1 MSTTPQNPVS
11 AGPSE
16 LTRVLVNSRSAFVG
30 AFAFSMMINL
40 LMLTGSMFMLQ
51 VYDRVLP
58 SRSIATLVG
67 LSLIVLV
74 LFAFQG
80 LLEIIRGRLLGRV
93 GAALDEALA
102 ERTYDAMVRSTLGRT
117 ALSEGGQPLRDLEQ
131 IRSFLSGAGPGAMF
145 DLPWMP
151 LYVLVCY
158 AFHPWLGIAALCGAG
173 LLLMLTLLA
182 ETLGRKPAHFAMA
195 HAARRNSISES
206 SRRNAEVL
214 ISMGMLGPL
223 TRLWSVT
230 NEKLLRAQ
238 ERATDITGTLSA
250 VTRMMR
256 MVLQSGVLALGAYLV
271 IIGQAS
277 PGVIIASSIL
287 VARALAPVELATAN
301 WKNFIIA
308 RQSWRRL
315 ETLLKEMPTRR
326 EPHPLPA
333 PASVITVT
341 NLAVAPP
348 GADVFALRGV
358 NFALHAGSGLGI
370 IGRSGSGKS
379 SLARALVGVWPAHL
393 GTVRIDGA
401 AIEQWSPQSLGR
413 HIGYMPQDV
422 ELFAGTVA
430 QNIARFQEDADPAA
444 TIAAARSAGVH
455 DLITQLPDGYETQI
469 GDSGAKLSGGQ
480 RQRIALARALYGEP
494 FLVVL
499 DEPSSSLDAEGE
511 EALTQALLAIR
522 HRQGVAVV
530 VAHRPSALAGLDQV
544 LVLAEGSQRAFGPR
558 DEVIRDVMRQ
568 DISTPLHPER
578 RREEGSAA

>member
-1 MSTTPQNPVS
+1 MSTSALKNAQ

-16 LTRVLVNSRSAFVG
+16 LTGVLVKSRSSFLGAFV
-30 AFAFSMMINL
+30 FSMMINL

-51 VYDRVLP
+51 VYDRILP

-67 LSLIVLV
+67 LSSIVLV

-80 LLEIIRGRLLGRV
+80 LLEIIRGRLLGRI
-93 GAALDEALA
+93 GAALDETLA
-102 ERTYDAMVRSTLGRT
+102 ERTYDAMVRSTLSGS
-117 ALSEGGQPLRDLEQ
+117 AQGDGGQPLRDLEQ
-131 IRSFLSGAGPGAMF
+131 VRSFLSGAGPGALF

-158 AFHPWLGIAALCGAG
+158 AFHPWLGIAALCGAA
-173 LLLMLTLLA
+173 LLLVLTLLA
-182 ETLGRKPAHFAMA
+182 ETLGRKPARLAMA
-195 HAARRNSISES
+195 HAAQRNTVSES

-214 ISMGMLGPL
+214 VSMGMLSPL
-223 TRLWSVT
+223 TRLWGS
-230 NEKLLRAQ
+230 NNNKLLRAQ
-238 ERATDITGTLSA
+238 ERATDIAGTLS
-250 VTRMMR
+250 TITKMMR

-271 IIGQAS
+271 IVGQAS

-301 WKNFIIA
+301 WKNFIAA

-315 ETLLKEMPTRR
+315 EKLLRDMPEKR

-333 PASVITVT
+333 PAAVLTVS

-348 GADVFALRGV
+348 GAEAFALHGI

-379 SLARALVGVWPAHL
+379 TLARALVGVWPANL
-393 GTVRIDGA
+393 GSVRLDGA

-413 HIGYMPQDV
+413 HIGYLPQDV

-430 QNIARFQEDADPAA
+430 QNIARFREDADPVA
-444 TIAAARSAGVH
+444 TIAAAKAAGVH
-455 DLITQLPDGYETQI
+455 DLVTQLPEGYETQI
-469 GDSGAKLSGGQ
+469 GESGAKLSGGQ
-480 RQRIALARALYGEP
+480 RQRIALARAIHGEP

-511 EALTQALLAIR
+511 EALTRALLAIR
-522 HRQGVAVV
+522 ERNGVAVV

-544 LVLAEGSQRAFGPR
+544 LVLADGRQRAFGPK
-558 DEVIRDVMRQ
+558 DEVLRDVMRQ
-568 DISTPLHPER
+568 DMSTPLHPER
-578 RREEGSAA
+578 QREEGSAA